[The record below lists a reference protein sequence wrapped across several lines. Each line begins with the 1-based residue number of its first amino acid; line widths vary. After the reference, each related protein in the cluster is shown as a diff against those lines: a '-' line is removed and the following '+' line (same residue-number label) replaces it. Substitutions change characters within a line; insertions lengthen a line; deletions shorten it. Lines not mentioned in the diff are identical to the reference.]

1 MRAGARAAWKVEA
14 GALLTLATPLILSN
28 LAQAAIH
35 STDLVLLGRLG
46 PDALAAG
53 ALAINLYNVFMYF
66 GLGLVTAA
74 SPLIAS
80 ERGRKRHSVR
90 DVRRTV
96 RQTMWVAAS
105 IVVPFWAIL
114 WHSEGIFLLLG
125 QDPQLAA
132 DAGRFLR
139 VLQWGLLP
147 YLLQLVLRAYISAM
161 ERPLWILLVALITV
175 GFNALICWALIF
187 GHFGLPAMGLEG
199 AGLGSALSALFM
211 CAGMALVVLRHG
223 QFRRYRLF
231 GRFWV
236 SDWARYR
243 EVWRL
248 GLPIAITV
256 LLEVSVFSAAIF
268 LMGLISNQALAAHAI
283 ALQIAAVSFMV
294 PLGIGQ
300 AATVRV
306 GLWRGRRD
314 PVALG
319 RAGWTALGIGTGF
332 MAVMALLM
340 WLMPRLWVAGFIDV
354 ADPANAPV
362 VALAVSFL
370 AIAALF
376 QIVDGAQV
384 VAAGVLRG
392 LHDTRVPMIYAGIGY
407 WGLGIGVGA
416 LLAFPLGFE
425 GVGIWL
431 GLAIGLAIVA
441 VLMVRRWMLRDR
453 LGLAPSA
460 LGPAFLAPPPADADQ
475 L

>member
-1 MRAGARAAWKVEA
+1 MGSGTRAAWKIEA

-66 GLGLVTAA
+66 GLGLVMAA
-74 SPLIAS
+74 SPLIAG
-80 ERGRKRHSVR
+80 ERGRRRHSVR

-96 RQTMWVAAS
+96 RQTMWVACS
-105 IVVPFWAIL
+105 IVGPFWLIL

-125 QDPQLAA
+125 QDPQLSA

-139 VLQWGLLP
+139 ILQWGLLP

-161 ERPLWILLVALITV
+161 ERPLWILLVAVLTV
-175 GFNALICWALIF
+175 AFNALICWVLIF

-199 AGLGSALSALFM
+199 AGLGSALSSLFM
-211 CAGMALVVLRHG
+211 CAGMAVVVSRQG

-306 GLWRGRRD
+306 GLWWGRRD

-319 RAGWTALGIGTGF
+319 RAGWTALAIGTGF
-332 MAVMALLM
+332 MAIMALLM
-340 WLMPRLWVAGFIDV
+340 WSMPRLWIAGFIDV

-362 VALAVSFL
+362 LALAMSFL
-370 AIAALF
+370 TIAALF

-416 LLAFPLGFE
+416 LLAFPLGLN
-425 GVGIWL
+425 GVGIWW

-441 VLMVRRWMLRDR
+441 VLMVRRWMQRDR
-453 LGLAPSA
+453 LGLVPSA
-460 LGPAFLAPPPADADQ
+460 GRPAFLAPSPADADQ